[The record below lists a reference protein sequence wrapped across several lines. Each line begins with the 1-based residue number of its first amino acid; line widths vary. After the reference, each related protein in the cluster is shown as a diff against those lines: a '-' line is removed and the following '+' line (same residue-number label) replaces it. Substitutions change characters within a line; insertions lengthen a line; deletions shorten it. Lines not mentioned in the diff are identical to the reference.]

1 MFAIPILL
9 ITFNRPEHTRRVLG
23 EIMKQGPSD
32 VYVFQDGARGGNES
46 DSLRCAQVREVIST
60 LTKGT
65 RTRLHTYFADVN
77 LGCGAGPMTGISWF
91 FSQVAEGI
99 VMEDD
104 CLPHPD
110 FFGYCSELLARY
122 REDKRVMYVSSTL
135 YDDRWKCEAS
145 YDFSHYMITG
155 AWASWARAWKGFD
168 LDLDALNARRFRQHC
183 KRLLK
188 ARAEADWWYFKT
200 LEIQR
205 DTTKKSYWDYQMQI
219 HLFRHDGITIHPQ
232 RNLVSNIGFDAA
244 GTHTLDNNEGR
255 GDKPVYPILPLSHPA
270 SMEVDLKRDNYCF
283 AKKRSD
289 GWLHDE
295 LQYLYKR
302 MLFNQGL
309 AHRCLMVY
317 KRMKHGR

>member
-1 MFAIPILL
+1 MLPAPILL
-9 ITFNRPEHTRRVLG
+9 ITFNRPEHTRRVLT
-23 EIMKQGPSD
+23 EVLRQKPENL
-32 VYVFQDGARGGNES
+32 YVFQDAPREGNA
-46 DSLRCAQVREVIST
+46 DDAARCAGVKAVIDELTVEVPQMHYYT
-60 LTKGT
+60 PD
-65 RTRLHTYFADVN
+65 HN
-77 LGCGAGPMTGISWF
+77 LGCGPGPMTGIDWF
-91 FSQVAEGI
+91 FSQVEQGI

-110 FFGYCSELLARY
+110 FFGYCEELLNRFHDDQ
-122 REDKRVMYVSSTL
+122 RLMFINSTL

-145 YDFSHYMITG
+145 YDYSHYMVTG

-168 LDLDALNARRFRQHC
+168 LDLDTLNARRFRHHC
-183 KRLLK
+183 KKLLK

-244 GTHTLDNNEGR
+244 GTHTLDNNDGR